1 MLSMVRSLGRRAL
14 MGLISA
20 TRGAGSLGCLQLVSD
35 LVAAC
40 DHILLVLTLEHH
52 HFTQQLLTS
61 LGLLGTLGSCLR
73 GLPVSL
79 FRFLGMV
86 GGQGLLDRLQR
97 SNQLVFGGDQSQQR
111 PHLASGDQLRL
122 LVTQV
127 TQLQQTS
134 MSFVDQVG

>member
-1 MLSMVRSLGRRAL
+1 MLSMVRSLGRCAL
-14 MGLISA
+14 MGLISS

-35 LVAAC
+35 LVAAF
-40 DHILLVLTLEHH
+40 DHILLVLTLERH
-52 HFTQQLLTS
+52 HFAQQLLTS

-79 FRFLGMV
+79 FGVLGMV
-86 GGQGLLDRLQR
+86 RGESLFDRLQR

-111 PHLASGDQLRL
+111 PHLASGNQLCL

-127 TQLQQTS
+127 T
-134 MSFVDQVG
+134 